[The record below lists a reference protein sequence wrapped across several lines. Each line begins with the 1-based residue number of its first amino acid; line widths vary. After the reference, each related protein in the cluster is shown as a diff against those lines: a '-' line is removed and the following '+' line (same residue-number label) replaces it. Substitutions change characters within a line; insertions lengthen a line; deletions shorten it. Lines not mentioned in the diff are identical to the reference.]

1 MAPPRTFCQAYLHTP
16 RRNVDAQSRKINPSS
31 MFTLS
36 RSHPDAPRDH
46 PTEDRPK
53 PARTSLQPVLSRNI
67 SADIKLL
74 IPSTQYIHKYCR
86 KTIQNTKNI
95 LKYKKKN
102 KKNILKLIKILKNI
116 LKLIKILKTLKN
128 IAKYFFFHK

>member
-1 MAPPRTFCQAYLHTP
+1 
-16 RRNVDAQSRKINPSS
+16 

-95 LKYKKKN
+95 LKYKKKKQ
-102 KKNILKLIKILKNI
+102 KKHF
-116 LKLIKILKTLKN
+116 KTL
-128 IAKYFFFHK
+128 